1 MFTKRQMPLK
11 MIIRWTYVASIIFII
26 NATIPAILHIYFD
39 LTFLTIPWALV
50 ALVGTAVAFLISFQN
65 NAAYDRVWEARK
77 IWGGIVNNTRSFS
90 VLVRDM
96 IDKVNDKDNEA
107 IKIILYRHRAWLTA
121 LRFSMREPKPWEIPE
136 IKRQKHKERFNRIR
150 YNPERIETLEHSLK
164 PLLSDDEFKYVM
176 SSPNKAST
184 ILTLQSKHFT
194 SLKSKTFLWEFS
206 FLKLEDMICE
216 LYTLQG
222 KSERIKNF
230 PYPRQYFT
238 LGVHLTWTFIILLPY
253 AIIPEFT
260 RLGETLAASSSLN
273 PQWFTIASVPF
284 VACVSWI
291 FHTMGRMGRAGEN
304 PFEGTIHDVPISAIA
319 RNLEIEISHLL
330 GEAEDIRPKKFPMT
344 GAVQL

>member
-1 MFTKRQMPLK
+1 MFIKRQMPLK
-11 MIIRWTYVASIIFII
+11 MIFRWTFKSSILFIL
-26 NATIPAILHIYFD
+26 NATTPAVLHIYFN

-77 IWGGIVNNTRSFS
+77 IWGGIVNSTRSFT
-90 VLVRDM
+90 LFTRDM
-96 IDKVNDKDNEA
+96 VENDSKA
-107 IKIILYRHRAWLTA
+107 IKTILYRHRAWLTS
-121 LRFSMREPKPWEIPE
+121 LRFSMREPKSWEIPQILNE
-136 IKRQKHKERFNRIR
+136 KHIQRFNKIR
-150 YNPERIETLEHSLK
+150 YNPERIETLGDSLS
-164 PLLSDDEFKYVM
+164 PLLSKEEFELTM
-176 SSPNKAST
+176 SKPNKASA
-184 ILTLQSKHFT
+184 ILTLQSKHF
-194 SLKSKTFLWEFS
+194 SLLKKENKIWEFNL
-206 FLKLEDMICE
+206 LKIHDMIEE

-260 RLGETLAASSSLN
+260 KIGELFAKTSNIN
-273 PQWFTIASVPF
+273 PTWFTIASIPF
-284 VACVSWI
+284 ITCVSWI

-304 PFEGTIHDVPISAIA
+304 PFEGTIHDVPISAMA

-330 GEAEDIRPKKFPMT
+330 EEAEEQRPKAFPIT
-344 GAVQL
+344 DTVQM